1 MPSAEIITIGTE
13 LLLGEIV
20 DTNSRFLAKS
30 LRNAGIDLFRITTVG
45 DNVARIAQAIRQS
58 LNRCDIVLTTG
69 GLGPTVDDPTRDAVA
84 EAVGVSSV
92 FQPELW
98 EQIKDRFQKL
108 GRLPTD
114 NNRRQAYIPAGATSI
129 ENPVGTAPIFVFEHG
144 SKLIIALP
152 GVPSEM
158 SYLMDHAVL
167 PLLRQRFDLHEVI
180 RTRILHTVGVGE
192 SQIDDQIGD
201 LEQYTNPTVGLSA
214 HFGQV
219 DIRITVKAES
229 VTAAESLVQPVE
241 ATLRERL
248 GDSIYG
254 VDDETLED
262 VALRS
267 LASKNLTICV
277 LEAGTGGDIIRRLAP
292 VGRPFLGGQVLSEL
306 TSPEELVA
314 QADTYRASLQA
325 DAALGVVIHPS
336 PGAQVVSLV
345 LLTPHG
351 SQQVT
356 RRYAGAPEYAPL
368 LAFNLSLDLIRRIPD
383 DPRF

>member
-30 LRNAGIDLFRITTVG
+30 LRDAGIDLFRITTVG
-45 DNVARIAQAIRQS
+45 DNVSRIAQAIRQS
-58 LNRCDIVLTTG
+58 FERCDIILTTG

-84 EAVGVSSV
+84 QAIGVNSV

-98 EQIKDRFQKL
+98 EQIKNRFQKL
-108 GRLPTD
+108 GRMPTE
-114 NNRRQAYIPAGATSI
+114 NNRRQAYIPQGATAI
-129 ENPVGTAPIFVFEHG
+129 ENPVGTAPIFVAEFH
-144 SKLIIALP
+144 SKVVISLP

-158 SYLMDHAVL
+158 SYLMENTVI
-167 PLLRQRFDLHEVI
+167 PLLRQRFGLHELI
-180 RTRILHTVGVGE
+180 MTRVLHTVGVGE
-192 SQIDDQIGD
+192 SQIDDQVGD
-201 LEQYTNPTVGLSA
+201 LEQLSNPTVGLSA

-229 VTAAESLVQPVE
+229 EAAAVREIQPVE

-248 GDSIYG
+248 GETIYG
-254 VDDETLED
+254 ADEETLEE

-267 LASKNLTICV
+267 LASKHLTICA
-277 LEAGTGGDIIRRLAP
+277 LEAGTGGDVIRRLALAD
-292 VGRPFLGGQVLSEL
+292 GPFLGGQVLSEL
-306 TSPEELVA
+306 PSPDELAA
-314 QADTYRASLQA
+314 QTDAYRANLHA
-325 DAALGVVIHPS
+325 DIGLGVVIHPS

-345 LLTPHG
+345 VVTPHD

-383 DPRF
+383 ESRI